1 MTPIEQLAA
10 ARLNVVGPYLP
21 AREEWLKGWT
31 GPVEYLDHEAAE
43 NGDADESTWRPAI
56 TNALGMVWYEDDAC
70 EWRPADRDRPTL
82 RLDTRR
88 AEVRHL
94 LCDLGIAPEWARKS
108 AVACWCAGMGV
119 RIVKEFPPWRQ
130 RDPRRQDFERVGAN
144 DGRYLHVAAGG
155 QMSGFMGDTDRKWVP
170 WWRWSL
176 SRFDGH
182 FVTVAEGREDTPEL
196 ARAAS
201 DVAALANAHILIEPD
216 GYYVPL
222 ADGGIG
228 WWADDTDRK

>member
-1 MTPIEQLAA
+1 MTGSPAEQLAA
-10 ARLNVVGPYLP
+10 ARSNVVGPFLP
-21 AREEWLKGWT
+21 AQDGWLKGWT
-31 GPVEYLDHEAAE
+31 GPVQVRRDHP
-43 NGDADESTWRPAI
+43 DEPDGIWDDGAWR
-56 TNALGMVWYEDDAC
+56 EDCTDSGLVVT
-70 EWRPADRDRPTL
+70 EDHSRI

-88 AEVRHL
+88 PEVRHL

-201 DVAALANAHILIEPD
+201 DVAALANAHILTEPD
-216 GYYVPL
+216 GCYVPL

-228 WWADDTDRK
+228 WWAEVNHAR